1 MVRKLQLSGLWV
13 CPVIQA
19 CPSLHEN
26 FSYPQF
32 TLLFCSVLMFLVYLY
47 AGFLCPRYYFSWF
60 LFYLLPLLLDC
71 THVNSVQCQRQ
82 KHIMVPQKRKS
93 SHVPFQ
99 MLFLMILVTF
109 TCFLQEVIEP
119 VSLGNAPG
127 QLREARICRHTWFIA
142 QSLSSLEQAE
152 LLSAVRYLQLVHVDT
167 HCFSD
172 EALSFFTLHDL
183 LACNFITAQCFL
195 LLAHLENFL
204 CISSPRSSSN
214 KTIFLVADTAVEI
227 AFSRKQVSCYCA
239 TFTRW
244 LCFPNGELI
253 CISLVCFSALT
264 LFRAEAYL
272 GTYRAKLKLQ
282 F

>member
-13 CPVIQA
+13 CPIIQA
-19 CPSLHEN
+19 CPSFHEN

-47 AGFLCPRYYFSWF
+47 VGFLCPLYYFSLV

-71 THVNSVQCQRQ
+71 THVNSVQCQRH

-109 TCFLQEVIEP
+109 TCFLQAVIEP

-127 QLREARICRHTWFIA
+127 QFREPRICHHTWFIA
-142 QSLSSLEQAE
+142 QGLSSLEQSE
-152 LLSAVRYLQLVHVDT
+152 LLSGVCYLQVVHVDT
-167 HCFSD
+167 HRSSD
-172 EALSFFTLHDL
+172 EALSFFMLRDL

-244 LCFPNGELI
+244 LFFLMVNSF

-264 LFRAEAYL
+264 LLGAEAYL
-272 GTYRAKLKLQ
+272 DT
-282 F
+282 